1 MSLSISSIETYNLD
15 LASELIFSDLAA
27 TFLVQVGGIDP
38 GLQLLDLFALGAD
51 FLNFFLS
58 AVIDNPHLGQLT
70 SQLFFHLDHVDG
82 AGTWLYACDAVST
95 AGVLGADGRVKG
107 RLPESHTNL
116 NLLITFNSNSIQ
128 ISRSRR
134 LPLLRT
140 PFYWLSPRLR

>member
-1 MSLSISSIETYNLD
+1 MSLSISSIETYNLY

-70 SQLFFHLDHVDG
+70 K
-82 AGTWLYACDAVST
+82 
-95 AGVLGADGRVKG
+95 RVG
-107 RLPESHTNL
+107 NRNPIHTGNDERVHRLPHKLAHDRRRAARDELAPATPCPPRAYWVLTEGSKVVCL
-116 NLLITFNSNSIQ
+116 KAILI
-128 ISRSRR
+128 
-134 LPLLRT
+134 
-140 PFYWLSPRLR
+140 